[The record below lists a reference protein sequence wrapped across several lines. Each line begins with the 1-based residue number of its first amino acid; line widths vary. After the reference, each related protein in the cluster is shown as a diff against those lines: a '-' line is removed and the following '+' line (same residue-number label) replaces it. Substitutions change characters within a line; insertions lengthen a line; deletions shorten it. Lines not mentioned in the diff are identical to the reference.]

1 MSAVKHEA
9 SRVSALFDDAVST
22 FGDAVKAGVKVQE
35 EIGKW
40 WSDALEQA
48 AGCQASSPVDAWQK
62 KSKAVLSEA
71 IPAAQKNA
79 EECLKLV
86 EANYKKSLALL
97 KKAWDADPADAAA
110 VKAKTQEVWEA
121 SLEMVRENAQAMA
134 AANLKV
140 MEMWAGLLKAGVS
153 NGKAK

>member
-1 MSAVKHEA
+1 MSAVKNESA
-9 SRVSALFDDAVST
+9 RVSALFDDAVQT

-35 EIGKW
+35 EVGKW

-48 AGCQASSPVDAWQK
+48 GPVDAWQK

-86 EANYKKSLALL
+86 EGNYKKSLALL
-97 KKAWDADPADAAA
+97 KKAWDADPGDAAA
-110 VKAKTQEVWEA
+110 IRAKTQELWEA

-134 AANLKV
+134 QANLKV
-140 MEMWAGLLKAGVS
+140 MEVWAGLLRAGAA
-153 NGKAK
+153 NGKGK